1 MIKILGFIWYPVLL
15 VAALAVYAVL
25 LRHAAPPAIAAYVP
39 IVLAAVTI
47 LGLEA
52 VFPARTAWRADKSD
66 VKNDA
71 AYMAVVQIALP
82 RMLLVVT
89 TLSLAGWSHDR
100 SRSGLWPHEQPLAV
114 QILLMVL
121 MIDLSRYWLHRACH
135 RHPLLWRLHQVHH
148 SPPLL
153 YALNVGRF
161 HPLEKVLHFVL
172 DTVPFLLL
180 GVAPTVMA
188 GYFLLYS
195 VNGFF
200 QHSNL
205 LLRHGWLNY
214 VVGSAETHRWH
225 HAADPAMAPCNF
237 SNTTI
242 VWDLVFGTW
251 YLPKGKHIERVG
263 LADEN
268 YPKSFLAQMAAPF
281 RGSKARLARIR
292 AWLVNHLL
300 TLALRKTRLLHGVG
314 LARLL
319 RNPMRTSRPCLS
331 ASSPTIATRFLA
343 AVMSSKVCAAT
354 LISHAAYRSA
364 LMNTC
369 VPWSI
374 GRSTAASAH

>member
-1 MIKILGFIWYPVLL
+1 M
-15 VAALAVYAVL
+15 
-25 LRHAAPPAIAAYVP
+25 
-39 IVLAAVTI
+39 
-47 LGLEA
+47 
-52 VFPARTAWRADKSD
+52 
-66 VKNDA
+66 
-71 AYMAVVQIALP
+71 
-82 RMLLVVT
+82 
-89 TLSLAGWSHDR
+89 
-100 SRSGLWPHEQPLAV
+100 
-114 QILLMVL
+114 
-121 MIDLSRYWLHRACH
+121 
-135 RHPLLWRLHQVHH
+135 HH

-205 LLRHGWLNY
+205 LLRYGWLNY

-225 HAADPAMAPCNF
+225 HAADPAIAPCNF

-251 YLPKGKHIERVG
+251 YLPKGRHIERVG

-281 RGSKARLARIR
+281 RGSEARLARIR

-314 LARLL
+314 LARHL
-319 RNPMRTSRPCLS
+319 RNPMRVQQALLRRIIADNRDTVFGRRHEFESMRGYADFARRIPVSTYEHLRPLVDRQIDSGERALTREKPAVLRAHQRHHRRAEGPAAHGYPPADAAADSTHGDRIPASLLS
-331 ASSPTIATRFLA
+331 
-343 AVMSSKVCAAT
+343 
-354 LISHAAYRSA
+354 
-364 LMNTC
+364 
-369 VPWSI
+369 
-374 GRSTAASAH
+374 